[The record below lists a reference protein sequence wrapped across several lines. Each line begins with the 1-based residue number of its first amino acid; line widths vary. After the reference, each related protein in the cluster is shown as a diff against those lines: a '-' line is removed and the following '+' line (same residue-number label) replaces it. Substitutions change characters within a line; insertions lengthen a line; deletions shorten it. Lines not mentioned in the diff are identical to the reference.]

1 MEKAFCPACGMD
13 VAVVHMTLGVGVSAE
28 EVPRCSNCG
37 FDMRLKDRAQ
47 SGVLF
52 ERAAIAE
59 DMKSVRTAV
68 KEDMVGHQIAKVVDE
83 FEDGGTFMQAV
94 QALSAQGR
102 VYDLVIL
109 DLNMPVVNGLKAAL
123 FLRSMERKLSWQPIP
138 ILFFSS
144 VVCDARLNEQ
154 IEKLTPAM
162 YLNKGTIGTRA
173 DLPERLRNV
182 LTALKRI

>member
-37 FDMRLKDRAQ
+37 FDMRDKDQAA

-52 ERAAIAE
+52 DRAAIAE
-59 DMKSVRTAV
+59 DMKSVRVAV
-68 KEDMVGHQIAKVVDE
+68 KEDMIGSQIATLVDE
-83 FEDGGTFMQAV
+83 FDDGGTFMQAV

-109 DLNMPVVNGLKAAL
+109 DLNMPVVNGL
-123 FLRSMERKLSWQPIP
+123 
-138 ILFFSS
+138 FFSS

-154 IEKLTPAM
+154 IGKLTPAM
-162 YLNKGTIGTRA
+162 YLNKATIGTRA
-173 DLPERLRNV
+173 DLPDRLRNV
-182 LTALKRI
+182 LTALKRL

>member
-37 FDMRLKDRAQ
+37 FDMRQKDQAQ

-52 ERAAIAE
+52 DRAAIAE
-59 DMKSVRTAV
+59 DMKSVRVAV
-68 KEDMVGHQIAKVVDE
+68 KEDMIGHQIASIVDE
-83 FEDGGTFMQAV
+83 FDDGGTFMQAV

-123 FLRSMERKLSWQPIP
+123 FLRTMERKMGWEPIP

-144 VVCDARLNEQ
+144 VVCDARLSEQ

-162 YLNKGTIGTRA
+162 YLNKATIGTRA
-173 DLPERLRNV
+173 DLPDRLRNV
-182 LTALKRI
+182 LTALKRL

>member
-13 VAVVHMTLGVGVSAE
+13 VAVVYMTLGVGVSAE

-37 FDMRLKDRAQ
+37 FDMREKERAQ

-59 DMKSVRTAV
+59 DMKSVRAAV
-68 KEDMVGHQIAKVVDE
+68 KEDMLGHQIAKVVDE
-83 FEDGGTFMQAV
+83 FEDGGTFMQAL

-123 FLRSMERKLSWQPIP
+123 FLRGMERKMGWRPIP

-154 IEKLTPAM
+154 IGRLTPAM

-173 DLPERLRNV
+173 DLPDRLRNV
-182 LTALKRI
+182 LTALKRL

>member
-37 FDMRLKDRAQ
+37 FDMRDKDQAQ

-59 DMKSVRTAV
+59 DMI
-68 KEDMVGHQIAKVVDE
+68 GHQIATIVDE
-83 FEDGGTFMQAV
+83 FDDGGTFMQAV

-123 FLRSMERKLSWQPIP
+123 FLRTVERKMGWDPIP

-154 IEKLTPAM
+154 IGKLTPAM
-162 YLNKGTIGTRA
+162 YLNKATIGTRA
-173 DLPERLRNV
+173 DLPDRLRNV
-182 LTALKRI
+182 LTALKRL

>member
-37 FDMRLKDRAQ
+37 FDMRQKGQAQ

-59 DMKSVRTAV
+59 DMKSVRAAV
-68 KEDMVGHQIAKVVDE
+68 KEDMVTSQIAKMVDE

-123 FLRSMERKLSWQPIP
+123 FLRTMERKMGWEPIP

-154 IEKLTPAM
+154 IGKLNPAM
-162 YLNKGTIGTRA
+162 YLNKATIGTRA
-173 DLPERLRNV
+173 DLPDRLRNV
-182 LTALKRI
+182 LTALKRL